1 MISEMIWSIALVL
14 CWLGIAMFIVEKIRF
29 LLCLEHEWLSCLF
42 ILNSKHNSRETI
54 SYMNVKYK
62 WIQIQ
67 KSGSSG
73 NTTEISFWLLSIEN
87 MLIHANT
94 QENEHAM
101 RIISSAAVL
110 KLSQAVR
117 AGSFK
122 RNFYL
127 VVLRCGMI
135 TFCCTCMHLQ
145 KVVTINKLGLRFS
158 KQVGFEGTSVMCCI
172 SSFPVWQRLLLDRVT
187 LLMLF

>member
-1 MISEMIWSIALVL
+1 MRDCLVFCYWIVNTTAEEVFPMWTLNTSE
-14 CWLGIAMFIVEKIRF
+14 
-29 LLCLEHEWLSCLF
+29 
-42 ILNSKHNSRETI
+42 
-54 SYMNVKYK
+54 YKY
-62 WIQIQ
+62 

-101 RIISSAAVL
+101 RIISSAVVL

-122 RNFYL
+122 RSFYL

-135 TFCCTCMHLQ
+135 TLYFTCIHLQ
-145 KVVTINKLGLRFS
+145 KVVTINKSRLRFS
-158 KQVGFEGTSVMCCI
+158 KQVGFEGTFVLCYSSVHFFFSSLAEVSAWQSYFADVILGMKKLQCDMDKLECVRAEFCCE
-172 SSFPVWQRLLLDRVT
+172 LEK
-187 LLMLF
+187 